1 MSRKSVKKRKLHGNG
16 VSLKIT
22 YSDMKTITRQKL
34 STSCDNAI
42 EIQEEALKLLEDVEK
57 RSIRLIGTGLYQLRT
72 QEIKQLSID
81 DYLEKDKNVEERTN
95 KEFERLKEKYK
106 LDFKNNV

>member
-1 MSRKSVKKRKLHGNG
+1 
-16 VSLKIT
+16 
-22 YSDMKTITRQKL
+22 MKTITRQKL
-34 STSCDNAI
+34 STSCDSAI
-42 EIQEEALKLLEDVEK
+42 EIQEEALKLLEDIEK

-106 LDFKNNV
+106 LDFKNNIEKLYQTDTLFKTIEYMRKHRAN

>member
-1 MSRKSVKKRKLHGNG
+1 
-16 VSLKIT
+16 
-22 YSDMKTITRQKL
+22 MKTITRQKL

-106 LDFKNNV
+106 LDFKNNVEKLYQTDTLFKTIEYMRKHRL

>member
-1 MSRKSVKKRKLHGNG
+1 
-16 VSLKIT
+16 
-22 YSDMKTITRQKL
+22 MKTITRQKL

-81 DYLEKDKNVEERTN
+81 DYLEKDNNIEERTN
-95 KEFERLKEKYK
+95 KEFARLEEKYK
-106 LDFKNNV
+106 LDFKNNIKKLYQTDTLFKTIEYMRKHRSN